1 MEEVAATSAPT
12 IGVAEFLE
20 KEPPE
25 VTEAKA
31 LAKRYRLPFIDLLPP
46 EQASPVDHDEL
57 AKLPVDMMLKNQF
70 VPLKREG
77 NNLHAAMADPT
88 NLQLLDELENVLNI
102 RIVPYVATAGAID
115 IILRKGDQTQRVLQ
129 EAASTFKISLVK
141 ETDQGEEVLDLDR
154 LASDTDMSPIIK
166 LVDTILY
173 NAMESRSSDITSRH
187 ANATCRSSSASTVL
201 CTQRSIRSTS

>member
-1 MEEVAATSAPT
+1 MNEQVQTDAVTAPSIATA
-12 IGVAEFLE
+12 FLD

-25 VTEAKA
+25 VTEAKS

-46 EQASPVDHDEL
+46 EGESPVDIQAL
-57 AKLPVDMMLKNQF
+57 SNIPVDLMLRNQF
-70 VPLKREG
+70 VPLRREG

-88 NLQLLDELENVLNI
+88 NLERLDELENQLNV

-115 IILRKGDQTQRVLQ
+115 VVLRKGDSTQRVLQ

-154 LASDTDMSPIIK
+154 LASDAEMSQIIN

-173 NAMESRSSDITSRH
+173 NAMESRASDIHIETGERE
-187 ANATCRSSSASTVL
+187 V
-201 CTQRSIRSTS
+201 QVKF